1 MWSDYRIKENIINDF
16 AVICKIIGEQG
27 LLERRGDRE
36 YLTIQAP
43 NGGKRSME
51 LDVIL
56 IGSMLT
62 DDTSYNHFV
71 IKRHIIGDLGYASL
85 DSTPFLELTDNDR
98 EYFSRMERKL
108 IQVRIQESGENV
120 ICRN

>member
-51 LDVIL
+51 LDVIP

-71 IKRHIIGDLGYASL
+71 IKRQIIGDLGYASF
-85 DSTPFLELTDNDR
+85 DSTPLLELTDNDR

-108 IQVRIQESGENV
+108 IQVRI
-120 ICRN
+120 

>member
-62 DDTSYNHFV
+62 DDTNYNHFV
-71 IKRHIIGDLGYASL
+71 IKRQIIGDLGYASF
-85 DSTPFLELTDNDR
+85 DSTPLLELTDDDR

-108 IQVRIQESGENV
+108 IQVRI
-120 ICRN
+120 

>member
-43 NGGKRSME
+43 NGVLMAY
-51 LDVIL
+51 IHF
-56 IGSMLT
+56 
-62 DDTSYNHFV
+62 DD
-71 IKRHIIGDLGYASL
+71 G
-85 DSTPFLELTDNDR
+85 
-98 EYFSRMERKL
+98 
-108 IQVRIQESGENV
+108 QEKW
-120 ICRN
+120 IAL